1 MKKRR
6 KLNREQLG
14 FIILLAVAV
23 LSFWVGGTKLTAQA
37 SGGRGVGSTHQ
48 LTLYDTRYNDGPL
61 MVGYFEI
68 DGGISAMCIC
78 HEMDPPTQLG
88 TVFSVDRIYTGENR
102 NNDIMRKI
110 CYYGWQGP
118 GDVGA
123 SYVETCLAGSVA
135 NGHRDN
141 YYGYGQAFIDR
152 IQGLPDAPEGFSVY
166 VLSDGGST
174 TQDLAFWE
182 YEPTGW
188 LQLKKSA
195 SKTELVKGNGC
206 YTLEGAE
213 YGVFSEEACR
223 SRQAVLVTNAEG
235 ITEAVELD
243 AGTYYVKEIKA
254 PAGYQL
260 DQTVYP
266 VALSPQETQN
276 LEVGEVP
283 VWDGLG
289 LMIQKQDAE
298 SKEGHPLGGASL
310 EGAEFKVC
318 YYKGNYTVKNLP
330 EKPDRTWVLAAKEE
344 KISGETKYVCRLD
357 KKYQIEG
364 DAFYEVDGKPVLPL
378 GTLTVEEV
386 KAPKGYLTDGMFFQ
400 NNTGKAMKEKYLT
413 TIRQDGNTAVMAG
426 GNVCTASDYV
436 IRGDLELVKIA
447 EGTHKRLANV
457 PFQITS
463 KTTLES
469 HIIITDEN
477 GQISTSSDWNKHSTD
492 TNLGETC
499 DDGIWFGIGANGV
512 LVTAENTKGALPFD
526 TYEIEE
532 IRCASNEDYD
542 LIPPFTVTI
551 KKNKAIVHLGTL
563 TDKGPEDPGEPE
575 KHEEP
580 EVPEEPE
587 KPEEPGEPE
596 KPEKPEEPKKP
607 EESEKPEAPQ
617 TIINTRTQAPVR
629 TGDAADIS
637 IWLFTCILSCAVIIT
652 CGMIARR
659 MKKR

>member
-14 FIILLAVAV
+14 FIILLTAAV
-23 LSFWVGGTKLTAQA
+23 LSLCVGRIKLTAKA
-37 SGGRGVGSTHQ
+37 SDSGRIGSTHQ
-48 LTLYDTRYNDGPL
+48 LTLYDTRYNNGPL

-78 HEMDPPTQLG
+78 HEMDPPTQIG
-88 TVFSVDRIYTGENR
+88 TVFSVSRAYTGENR
-102 NNDIMRKI
+102 SNDLMRKI

-135 NGHRDN
+135 NGHNDN

-152 IQGLPDAPEGFSVY
+152 IQGLPDVPEGFSVY
-166 VLSDGGST
+166 VLSDGAGT

-182 YEPTGW
+182 YEPTGR
-188 LQLKKSA
+188 LQLKKST
-195 SKTELVKGNGC
+195 SKAELVKGNGC

-223 SRQAVLVTNAEG
+223 SQQAVLVTNAEG
-235 ITEAVELD
+235 STEAVELD
-243 AGTYYVKEIKA
+243 VGTYYVKEIKA
-254 PAGYQL
+254 PAGYRL

-266 VALSPQETQN
+266 VTVGPQETQN
-276 LEVGEVP
+276 MKVGEVP

-318 YYKGNYTVKNLP
+318 YYKGNYTAKNLP
-330 EKPDRTWVLAAKEE
+330 EKPDRTWVLATKEE
-344 KISGETKYVCRLD
+344 KISGETQYVCRLD

-364 DAFYEVDGKPVLPL
+364 DAFYEVDGKSVLPL
-378 GTLTVEEV
+378 GTITVEEV
-386 KAPKGYLTDGMFFQ
+386 KAPKGYLADEMFFQ
-400 NNTGKAMKEKYLT
+400 NNTGKAMKGKYLT
-413 TIRQDGNTAVMAG
+413 TINQDKNTAAMAG
-426 GNVCTASDYV
+426 GNVCIASDYV

-463 KTTLES
+463 KTTGES
-469 HIIITDEN
+469 HIIVTDEN
-477 GQISTSSDWNKHSTD
+477 GQVSTFSGWNKHSAD
-492 TNLGETC
+492 TNLGATC
-499 DDGIWFGIGANGV
+499 EDGVWFGMGANGV
-512 LVTAENTKGALPFD
+512 MVPAENTKGALPFD

-532 IRCASNEDYD
+532 IRCESNEDYD

-551 KKNKAIVHLGTL
+551 KKNKTIVHLGTL
-563 TDKGPEDPGEPE
+563 TDKGPEEPEEPGEPE

-580 EVPEEPE
+580 EIPEEPEKTEEPKEPE
-587 KPEEPGEPE
+587 KPEEIK
-596 KPEKPEEPKKP
+596 KPDSPEEP
-607 EESEKPEAPQ
+607 EAPK
-617 TIINTRTQAPVR
+617 TVVNTRIPAPVR
-629 TGDAADIS
+629 TGDTADIS